1 MPEIVMPRLSDT
13 MEEGTVIR
21 WLKREGERV
30 EKGEHLADIETDK
43 ATMPLESYESG
54 VIDRLLV
61 REGQTVP
68 IGEPIAIVRSAAE
81 AGAPAPAPARPAPA
95 PTPPAAAPPP
105 APAPE
110 APPAAAPPAAE
121 EAPAVK
127 ASPLARRI
135 AEEQGVDIRA
145 VKGTGPGGRVT
156 REDVEDYVRGVAAR
170 PAPAPA
176 PAAAPAAPRVP
187 EAALEDVKGTEI
199 VKQSRIEATIARR
212 TTQSKT
218 TTPHYYVSSEID
230 MAQAVRLRREI
241 NAAWA
246 PESVS
251 FNDLVVRALALALRA
266 YPLLN
271 ASYQDGEIALHRRV
285 NIGIMVAVD
294 NGLLVPV
301 LHDADKKDLRQI
313 AAEAKELIDRAR
325 NERSLPGDFIGST
338 FSISN
343 MGVFPAVD
351 EFFAIINPPESGILA
366 VGAIRQRP
374 IVRDGQLAVS
384 ETMKVGL
391 SADHRV
397 YSGAIAAQFLGELK
411 RLLEDPLTL
420 LR

>member
-21 WLKREGERV
+21 WLKREGESV
-30 EKGEHLADIETDK
+30 DKGEHLADIETDK

-54 VIDRLLV
+54 VIERLLV
-61 REGQTVP
+61 SEGQTVP
-68 IGEPIAIVRSAAE
+68 IGEPIAVVRRAAE
-81 AGAPAPAPARPAPA
+81 ARAPAPPPTPPAPAPAPP
-95 PTPPAAAPPP
+95 AAPPRQ
-105 APAPE
+105 PAPE
-110 APPAAAPPAAE
+110 APPTAAPAPPEAAAI
-121 EAPAVK
+121 VK

-135 AEEQGVDIRA
+135 AEEQGIDISA
-145 VKGTGPGGRVT
+145 VTGTGPGGRIT
-156 REDVEDYVRGVAAR
+156 REDVEAYVRSLAA
-170 PAPAPA
+170 PPAPA
-176 PAAAPAAPRVP
+176 PAAPAAPPAPPTVP

-199 VKQSRIEATIARR
+199 VKQSRMEATIARR

-218 TTPHYYVSSEID
+218 TAPHYYVSSEID
-230 MAQAVRLRREI
+230 MAQAVRLRREL

-251 FNDLVVRALALALRA
+251 FNDLIVRALALALRA

-271 ASYQDGEIALHRRV
+271 ATYQDGEIALHRRV
-285 NIGIMVAVD
+285 NIGIMVAVG

-313 AAEAKELIDRAR
+313 AAESKELVDRAR
-325 NERSLPGDFIGST
+325 SARSLPGDFVGST

-343 MGVFPAVD
+343 MGMFPAVD
-351 EFFAIINPPESGILA
+351 EFLAIINPPESGILA
-366 VGAIRQRP
+366 VGTIRPRP
-374 IVRDGQLAVS
+374 IVRDGELAVS
-384 ETMKVGL
+384 ETMMLGL

-411 RLLEDPLTL
+411 RLLENPLTL